1 MKAVGAVGN
10 VPYKKAKSVIAH
22 LSSTMGLAE
31 NLPTIM
37 RIINGN
43 TMALAK
49 TNTDDRIKSEELFKN
64 KLNFP
69 AMDKPIKNS
78 EGAAKE
84 AAKAYITLVANN
96 GNLGP

>member
-10 VPYKKAKSVIAH
+10 VPYKKAKSVIAD
-22 LSSTMGLAE
+22 LSSNRGLFVE

-43 TMALAK
+43 TIAFAN
-49 TNTDDRIKSEELFKN
+49 TNTDDNIKSEEFFKN

-69 AMDKPIKNS
+69 AIDKPIRKS
-78 EGAAKE
+78 AGAANE
-84 AAKAYITLVANN
+84 AAKA
-96 GNLGP
+96 